1 MYNLGLLD
9 ASLSNLLLLK
19 NLEILW
25 TSLGDL
31 ARMGEESL
39 SILARDGP
47 LISLLVF
54 LGVDY
59 ILGVNLDVIFLFNN
73 VKLSSINNASQLAS

>member
-1 MYNLGLLD
+1 
-9 ASLSNLLLLK
+9 
-19 NLEILW
+19 
-25 TSLGDL
+25 
-31 ARMGEESL
+31 MGEESL

-73 VKLSSINNASQLAS
+73 VKLSSINNTSQLAS

>member
-31 ARMGEESL
+31 ARMEEESL
-39 SILARDGP
+39 SILAGDGP

-59 ILGVNLDVIFLFNN
+59 ILGVNLDVIFLLNN
-73 VKLSSINNASQLAS
+73 MELSSINNAFQLAS